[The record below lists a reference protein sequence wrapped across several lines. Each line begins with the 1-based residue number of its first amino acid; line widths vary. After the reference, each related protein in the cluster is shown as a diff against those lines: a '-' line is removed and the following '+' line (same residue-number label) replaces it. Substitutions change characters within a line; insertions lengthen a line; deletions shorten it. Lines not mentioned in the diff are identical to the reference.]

1 MDKVIINEEIAD
13 YTTGLDGIKENIK
26 LVKALSKAYEVLE
39 KVATKGLEDVSK
51 AQEQVV
57 KESEQVEKATREV
70 TGTSEKQSKQLEE
83 ITKQYTE
90 LKKQFDE
97 IAAAN
102 KKYTDELKR
111 IREEKVKL
119 SAAEKEAIRQTKQLE
134 SLKAKEAQATS
145 TTALEIAKYRL
156 QVQQSNKEVKE
167 QAKEALGLI
176 GPYKQ
181 VSNRLVEL
189 RKQYKDLVIAQGENA
204 EGAAEMLDEIQDLD
218 STLKE
223 LDASVGQH
231 GRNVGNYAGALQEA
245 GLSAAILGGEAQSAA
260 ANIGTYIAMTV
271 RAAKASG
278 NFRKDLRNL
287 VGQLRKT
294 RVSMKA
300 LAAGTVIGAL
310 LLALGAVQKAFGA
323 TADGQLELQLRMAR
337 LNATIEV
344 FTARLV
350 HYGDLLISLFDKVS
364 AESRKLLTSARA
376 DIEALK
382 GVFGLA
388 SEDAEEFAAQY
399 REASEESQDAGRRIR
414 ESFKKAFA
422 TDIANDIST
431 QTELIKEHH
440 IAMMRLSHLTRQY
453 ERDQA
458 KAAGVLGVVAAQADN
473 DLNSL
478 TKREELYIKLAQE
491 QERVAA
497 QRVSQIQT
505 QLSLV
510 EKQIQKQL
518 LLSQGIKLT
527 SNEIRNLINNEQLRG
542 KVNVDLLDQQQQFIL
557 ADLEARSEHNVA
569 IEELEAKKGVILLD
583 NSDLVIDF
591 LRDGAESQMAV
602 NLALLENEEVV
613 FARRYQI
620 LEDTRLMMAES
631 LDAQIA
637 EMQQYTDEVIDV
649 MALINEQDSIA
660 FMESMMQLEL
670 PEREFIQL
678 LDTIKTYRD
687 VFLQLDQ
694 TQRQV
699 NIDEQ
704 NRQIELFQLRR
715 DIEQAEK
722 DAIVEMIALQEGAA
736 RRQIQ
741 ISRERTDAQ
750 IDALQ
755 FEYDT
760 RRQLIEM
767 TIKDEERKALLL
779 QQLDEETERK
789 RTDMLREGQA
799 ERMKLRAEAV
809 AETIDTASQFLGEFN
824 NVVDGIFTRQNNAL
838 KNNRERIEQESAAAL
853 AQISGD
859 EEERARIERRFA
871 IERERQRVAEARQ
884 KRKEAVFEKALSVI
898 GIIGSTAQSV
908 ASAIAASPLTGG
920 LPFSA
925 INAALGAAQLAA
937 VIAQPIP
944 QFFKGTKNAP
954 EGPAWVGERGVEAIQ
969 RKRTGRIELTPN
981 TATMTY
987 LNAGDKVFTASE
999 TRRIVDRMQL
1009 EGGITADRA
1018 SMSPEHRAPIIM
1030 NGGITA
1036 EDVQLAMNNAVRS
1049 LPLQVWGVSD
1059 GQLKGMVAKSGKVRS
1074 AKQKRNRW

>member
-1 MDKVIINEEIAD
+1 MEKVIINKDIAD
-13 YTTGLDGIKENIK
+13 YTTGLDGIKENVK

-39 KVATKGLEDVSK
+39 KVAVKGLEDVAK

-102 KKYTDELKR
+102 KKYQDELKR

-156 QVQQSNKEVKE
+156 QVQQANKEVKE
-167 QAKEALGLI
+167 QAKEAIGLI

-260 ANIGTYIAMTV
+260 ANIGAYIAMTV

-323 TADGQLELQLRMAR
+323 TADGQLDLQLRMSR

-350 HYGDLLISLFDKVS
+350 HYGDLLIALFDKVA
-364 AESRKLLTSARA
+364 AETR
-376 DIEALK
+376 IESLK

-388 SEDAEEFAAQY
+388 SENAEDFAAQY

-458 KAAGVLGVVAAQADN
+458 RAAGVLGVVAAQADN

-497 QRVSQIQT
+497 QRVAQIQT

-510 EKQIQKQL
+510 EKQIQKEL
-518 LLSQGIKLT
+518 LLSQGVKLT
-527 SNEIRNLINNEQLRG
+527 ANEIRNLINNEQLRG

-569 IEELEAKKGVILLD
+569 IQELEAKKGVILLD

-602 NLALLENEEVV
+602 YLALLENEEVV
-613 FARRYQI
+613 FARRSQI

-649 MALINEQDSIA
+649 IALINEQDSNA

-722 DAIVEMIALQEGAA
+722 DAIVDMIALQEGAA

-750 IDALQ
+750 LEALQ

-760 RRQLIEM
+760 RRQLIGM
-767 TIKDEERKALLL
+767 TVKDEERKALLL
-779 QQLDEETERK
+779 QQLDEETERN
-789 RTDMLREGQA
+789 RTDILRQGQT

-809 AETIDTASQFLGEFN
+809 SETIDTASQFLGEFN

-838 KNNRERIEQESAAAL
+838 KKNRERIEQESAAAL

-884 KRKEAVFEKALSVI
+884 KRKEAVFEKTLSII

-925 INAALGAAQLAA
+925 INAALGAAQLAT

-999 TRRIVDRMQL
+999 TRRIVERMEL

-1018 SMSPEHRAPIIM
+1018 SMSPEQRAPIIM
-1030 NGGITA
+1030 DGGITA
-1036 EDVQLAMNNAVRS
+1036 DDVQSAMNNAVRS

-1059 GQLKGMVAKSGKVRS
+1059 GQLKGMVAKSGKVRA